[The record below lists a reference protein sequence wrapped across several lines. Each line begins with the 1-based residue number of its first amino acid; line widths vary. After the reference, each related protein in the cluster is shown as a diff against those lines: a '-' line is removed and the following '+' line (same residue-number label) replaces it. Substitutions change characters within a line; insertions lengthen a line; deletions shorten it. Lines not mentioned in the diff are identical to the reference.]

1 MTHPQRSSCAP
12 SQAQCVYG
20 WLQVTFTA
28 TVISASDA
36 QLLGPSD
43 GVVQF
48 SLSGSN
54 AFSFVHKTVLGSAKV
69 SRTAV
74 SGLASL
80 TMHKDSAG
88 LTLLPGLPRFPLMVT
103 THSCLSSARH
113 RQRSCT
119 FPAQ

>member
-1 MTHPQRSSCAP
+1 MCW
-12 SQAQCVYG
+12 V
-20 WLQVTFTA
+20 QVTFTA

-54 AFSFVHKTVLGSAKV
+54 AFSYVHKTVLGLAKV
-69 SRTAV
+69 SRSAV
-74 SGLASL
+74 SGKASL

-88 LTLLPGLPRFPLMVT
+88 LTLLPGLP
-103 THSCLSSARH
+103 C
-113 RQRSCT
+113 
-119 FPAQ
+119 

>member
-1 MTHPQRSSCAP
+1 M
-12 SQAQCVYG
+12 
-20 WLQVTFTA
+20 
-28 TVISASDA
+28 ISESDA

-54 AFSFVHKTVLGSAKV
+54 AFSYVHKTVLGSAKV

-88 LTLLPGLPRFPLMVT
+88 LTLLPGLP
-103 THSCLSSARH
+103 C
-113 RQRSCT
+113 
-119 FPAQ
+119 